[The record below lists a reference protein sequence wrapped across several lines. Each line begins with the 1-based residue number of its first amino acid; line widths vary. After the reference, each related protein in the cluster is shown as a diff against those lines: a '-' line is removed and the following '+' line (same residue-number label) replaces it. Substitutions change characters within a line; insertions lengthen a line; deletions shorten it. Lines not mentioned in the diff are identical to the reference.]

1 MKEVFERIIRD
12 EIIVWGMGDV
22 THTPKLG
29 EISLKEENG
38 WKIGQKVKV
47 TIESIGEGEKK

>member
-1 MKEVFERIIRD
+1 MKETFERKIRD

-38 WKIGQKVKV
+38 WKIGQNVRV
-47 TIESIGEGEKK
+47 TIETVEE